1 MLHFMQY
8 CFFYIGHSINAK
20 EDLNK
25 MNFNLTLHK
34 TLWYKF
40 CQKFS
45 LPKHLQTFT
54 WKRSRLKSE
63 IWSPG
68 STHWKMAKTRGSAG
82 NFKRDSAAHKILLLS
97 RLIFHDPDF
106 SNFRANFPSHF
117 WVIEF
122 WNYKYIC
129 HCCYWQSLA
138 ISRHQL
144 ILNVEIVGKFNTLV
158 GFIMLFQIYFPSP
171 SLRVGLNLSE
181 TSQRDISLL

>member
-1 MLHFMQY
+1 MYSTHESQDCAPISATPPYQISSNINFCQTSSGPTKTKTMLHQ
-8 CFFYIGHSINAK
+8 CSISCNTVFFYIGHSINAK

-25 MNFNLTLHK
+25 INFNLTLHK
-34 TLWYKF
+34 TFSYKVCERF
-40 CQKFS
+40 L
-45 LPKHLQTFT
+45 LPQHLQTFT

-97 RLIFHDPDF
+97 RLIFHDPNF

-122 WNYKYIC
+122 WNYTF
-129 HCCYWQSLA
+129 A
-138 ISRHQL
+138 IVV
-144 ILNVEIVGKFNTLV
+144 IGKV
-158 GFIMLFQIYFPSP
+158 W
-171 SLRVGLNLSE
+171 LS
-181 TSQRDISLL
+181 QGINISN

>member
-25 MNFNLTLHK
+25 INFNLTLHK
-34 TLWYKF
+34 TLWYKV
-40 CQKFS
+40 CQRFF
-45 LPKHLQTFT
+45 LPNHLQTFT

-106 SNFRANFPSHF
+106 SCKFPF
-117 WVIEF
+117 PFLGYRVL
-122 WNYKYIC
+122 KLYIC
-129 HCCYWQSLA
+129 HCSYWQSLA
-138 ISRHQL
+138 IPRHQHQQL
-144 ILNVEIVGKFNTLV
+144 ILNVKIVGKFNTLV
-158 GFIMLFQIYFPSP
+158 GFIMLFQIYFHSP
-171 SLRVGLNLSE
+171 SLRVRLNLRE

>member
-1 MLHFMQY
+1 MYSTHQSQGCAPISPTPSDQISSNINFCQTSSGPTKTKTMLHQCTISCNTVFL
-8 CFFYIGHSINAK
+8 FGHSINAK

-97 RLIFHDPDF
+97 RLIFHDPNF

-122 WNYKYIC
+122 WNYTF
-129 HCCYWQSLA
+129 A
-138 ISRHQL
+138 IVV
-144 ILNVEIVGKFNTLV
+144 IGKV
-158 GFIMLFQIYFPSP
+158 
-171 SLRVGLNLSE
+171 
-181 TSQRDISLL
+181 